1 MGTDAEGTLKSSK
14 EREAEEKPGLSEGT
28 EEKYDVA
35 LTQKP
40 NDYFVQVGAFGKKGR
55 AEMTTKIL
63 RENGFDPHVLE
74 SDTKRNTK
82 IYRVRV
88 RFDAQ
93 KIAPNEAVSRLK
105 GLGYKDCFK
114 VR

>member
-1 MGTDAEGTLKSSK
+1 VV
-14 EREAEEKPGLSEGT
+14 EEKPGITKGIAK
-28 EEKYDVA
+28 KYDVA

-40 NDYFVQVGAFGKKGR
+40 NDYFVQVGAFGKLGR
-55 AEMTTKIL
+55 AEMTTKTL
-63 RENGFDPHVLE
+63 RENGFDPYVLE

-93 KIAPNEAVSRLK
+93 EISPSQAVSRLK